1 MPGRPGP
8 AHPNGGVGIEKLLC
22 AQINTGLGVFIG
34 AGTLPIDIKCIF
46 DGICTAVDPI
56 SGYFAASSYG
66 VGIKRS
72 LII

>member
-46 DGICTAVDPI
+46 NGFVLL
-56 SGYFAASSYG
+56 
-66 VGIKRS
+66 
-72 LII
+72 LIP